1 MWEDEVVNEVR
12 IVREA
17 YAARFNYDLD
27 AMYQDIKQREHV
39 SGHKVVTP
47 LIQATSSSKGNSV
60 SETSASIPGL
70 EAAHEWPADV
80 PPEATTY
87 NSNRYKLHG
96 RWYLRHSA

>member
-39 SGHKVVTP
+39 SGHELVP
-47 LIQATSSSKGNSV
+47 
-60 SETSASIPGL
+60 ASQIGT
-70 EAAHEWPADV
+70 EGKSQQRAQHV
-80 PPEATTY
+80 GQ
-87 NSNRYKLHG
+87 G
-96 RWYLRHSA
+96 R